1 MREKQGHGN
10 AFARQSSVAPP
21 QRKENERSEADQRA
35 THFFR
40 RSFTCLHVSYR
51 GGLWSAIGNTA
62 IINSTPVIMG
72 RRVPDEI
79 FNVKLR

>member
-1 MREKQGHGN
+1 MREKQERGN

-40 RSFTCLHVSYR
+40 RSFTCLRVSYR
-51 GGLWSAIGNTA
+51 GGKTA
-62 IINSTPVIMG
+62 IINFVSVIM
-72 RRVPDEI
+72 DAE
-79 FNVKLR
+79 FQAKFSMLNSNK

>member
-1 MREKQGHGN
+1 MVTRL
-10 AFARQSSVAPP
+10 RDSLLAPP

-51 GGLWSAIGNTA
+51 GGLWSAIGKTA
-62 IINSTPVIMG
+62 IINSAPVIIV
-72 RRVPDEI
+72 RRVPGEI
-79 FNVKLR
+79 FNVKFK